1 MKSDL
6 LKGALLLLLL
16 RVGGERGFCQA
27 FTNLNFESA
36 NVPNV
41 PTNQGG
47 AIVLVA
53 SGMPGWTANPSA
65 LGPNMIFHNGVS
77 DGGAAIAIEGPQ
89 WYSSQILQGNYT
101 AYIVGSRFGTPASA
115 YIAQTGTIPM
125 FTESIVFDTSL
136 GADFQV
142 TFGGQTIPT
151 EQLGT
156 GANYVIMGG
165 DVSAFAGQSEE
176 LRFTALPN
184 VGGGLLD
191 NIQFLTSPVPEP
203 GTLALVGVG
212 AALLGLRQG
221 RKGLM

>member
-1 MKSDL
+1 MNTTPIRFSIILVIFDFGMHSGL
-6 LKGALLLLLL
+6 SQSF
-16 RVGGERGFCQA
+16 V
-27 FTNLNFESA
+27 NLNFESA

-41 PTNQGG
+41 PTNQLGG
-47 AIVLVA
+47 LV
-53 SGMPGWTANPSA
+53 SITLGMPGWTANPYVVEPDMI
-65 LGPNMIFHNGVS
+65 GHNNMS
-77 DGGAAIAIEGPQ
+77 TGGAFVSIDGPS
-89 WYSSQILQGNYT
+89 WPSSQILQGNYSD
-101 AYIVGSRFGTPASA
+101 YIVGSRFGTPASA

-125 FTESIVFDTSL
+125 FSESIVFDTSL

-142 TFGGQTIPT
+142 TFGGQAIPT

-184 VGGGLLD
+184 VGGGFLD

-203 GTLALVGVG
+203 GTLALLAAG
-212 AALLGLRQG
+212 AAFLGLRRS
-221 RKGLM
+221 RKTLP

>member
-1 MKSDL
+1 MKRAVAICILIL
-6 LKGALLLLLL
+6 L
-16 RVGGERGFCQA
+16 VGISRGYCQA

-41 PTNQGG
+41 PTNQLGG
-47 AIVLVA
+47 LISVA
-53 SGMPGWTANPSA
+53 LGMPGWTANPYVV
-65 LGPNMIFHNGVS
+65 GPDMIGHNNMS
-77 DGGAAIAIEGPQ
+77 TGGAFISIDGPS
-89 WYSSQILQGNYT
+89 WPSSQILQGNYS

-142 TFGGQTIPT
+142 TFSGQAIPT

-156 GANYVIMGG
+156 GPNYVIIGG
-165 DVSAFAGQSEE
+165 DVSAYAGQTDE

-184 VGGGLLD
+184 VGGGFLD

-203 GTLALVGVG
+203 GTLPFLG
-212 AALLGLRQG
+212 AGAGAMMLGLRRG
-221 RKGLM
+221 GKSLR